1 MCVHACVCVCAGSCS
16 VFLLSKSF
24 IVMVARMVK
33 GVTCLLLWNLT
44 DLSSY
49 EPFALFYP
57 GASVSIRQ

>member
-1 MCVHACVCVCAGSCS
+1 MHACVCAGSCS

-24 IVMVARMVK
+24 TVMVARMVK
-33 GVTCLLLWNLT
+33 GVTCLLLWNLI

-57 GASVSIRQ
+57 GA